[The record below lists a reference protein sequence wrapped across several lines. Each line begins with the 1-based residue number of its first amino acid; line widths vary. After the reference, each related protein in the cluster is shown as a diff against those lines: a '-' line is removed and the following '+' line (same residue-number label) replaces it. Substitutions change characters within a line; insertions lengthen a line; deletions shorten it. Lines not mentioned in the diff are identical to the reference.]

1 MRYLKQVL
9 IGSTFCFGS
18 MASYAQILDIDPQ
31 SVNAAAWVIYDP
43 QSKQVIANHDAHVQR
58 APASLTK
65 MMVAYLLF
73 DAIKTGKLTLQQQL
87 TVPKSVEGISALES
101 QLKLKTGEKV
111 SVNDLLAGLIVMS
124 ANDAA
129 LTVADALGQG
139 NPQQFIAL
147 MNQTAR
153 KLGMHN
159 TQFINASGITMNG
172 HYSTAYDMAILS
184 DAVIQHTPDYLNYAK
199 LPLFKFKD
207 TEYEATNL
215 LLKRD
220 NSVDGLKTGYTEA
233 AGYNFALTANRLDP
247 HTRQQRRLIVILLGS
262 KSKQQRAD
270 IAQVLLNI
278 AYTYTQNQHS
288 LKKSQKI
295 ARIPIQNGQYQY
307 FPLHWNSEQS
317 LQTLSLLPQAQRL
330 DLNKF
335 DLQKQRFI
343 LNQKPLSLLE
353 PSPKPQQVEYAV
365 QLHKNTLNAPIQQST
380 QHLATLQ
387 IKQFGQVIHEQKLS
401 YPVRL
406 HSETWLQRMW
416 AKVQSLWQSPSPSKA
431 ETYPI
436 QP

>member
-1 MRYLKQVL
+1 
-9 IGSTFCFGS
+9 
-18 MASYAQILDIDPQ
+18 
-31 SVNAAAWVIYDP
+31 
-43 QSKQVIANHDAHVQR
+43 
-58 APASLTK
+58 
-65 MMVAYLLF
+65 
-73 DAIKTGKLTLQQQL
+73 
-87 TVPKSVEGISALES
+87 
-101 QLKLKTGEKV
+101 
-111 SVNDLLAGLIVMS
+111 
-124 ANDAA
+124 
-129 LTVADALGQG
+129 
-139 NPQQFIAL
+139 
-147 MNQTAR
+147 
-153 KLGMHN
+153 
-159 TQFINASGITMNG
+159 
-172 HYSTAYDMAILS
+172 MAILS

-247 HTRQQRRLIVILLGS
+247 HTRQPRRLIVILLGS

-343 LNQKPLSLLE
+343 LNQKPLNLLE
-353 PSPKPQQVEYAV
+353 PSQKPQQIEYAV
-365 QLHKNTLNAPIQQST
+365 QLQQQRLDAPIKQSQ
-380 QHLATLQ
+380 QHLATVQ
-387 IKQFGQVIHEQKLS
+387 IKQFGKVIHEQKLS

-406 HSETWLQRMW
+406 QSETWLQRMW
-416 AKVQSLWQSPSPSKA
+416 LKVQSLWQSPSQNKA